1 MQPPGLPRGA
11 GLSGR
16 LHCGFMTPL
25 SLSPTAKRLTADL
38 MVAMAVA
45 AAGLLCTAA
54 VYSNLRE
61 SEALRLFEQ
70 RSALAKTVLGA
81 LDHDVTST
89 IEAVR
94 GSASM
99 AEMHPDM
106 SQAQFAIYASRLT
119 MAHPSVA
126 ALHWQPEDSVAHGFV
141 YPPDAMSWTEA
152 GEAPLAQAQKHARVV
167 GTPIA
172 SRVFATQL
180 PGQEGPV
187 FAVAIAMPV
196 YQRSKGSG
204 SINRPIGFVNA
215 LVDVH
220 VLSRNAAYQAQ
231 AAGNDL
237 LLQDSED
244 PGAPPMFSSLE
255 GRAHEDGH
263 DVLGG
268 HQENADFVLEL
279 NVGARNWSLLLHPR
293 AELQGTPVAHHANFA
308 LVLGLLVTG
317 LLTILL
323 VRNQA
328 SRRRSDTAV
337 AHEQALRDELLAEQY
352 RLKEVVESTGVAIWE
367 YDLVKRFLS
376 VSERWHVVSGYTR
389 EELGDN
395 VLASWLALVHPDDR
409 PHISAIF
416 ANVATLQSDR
426 FEYEYRMQQKDG
438 HWMWIKALA
447 HVVARDAHGTPTQV
461 AGINLEVTRQKEA
474 EVRINALN
482 ASLEIQMQEA
492 LTRSEARATL
502 GTLIASVSHEM
513 ATPMGNSM
521 MTASTLNA
529 QAQQFETQMAAGTLR
544 KSELAQFVAQVRD
557 GNALLLRNLER
568 AVALLK
574 NFRQVAAD
582 QASEQRRSF
591 DLHQSL
597 REVLDT
603 LAPSLKRQSHRVL
616 LDAPEGIKMDSYPG
630 PLGQVLINL
639 INNAYLHA
647 FEGMEHGE
655 VHITASATADQVT
668 LVCTDNGRGIAPET
682 LEKMFQPF
690 FSTRIGRGGTGLGM
704 SIVENLVKATLGGSL
719 DVQSTVGRGTT
730 ISITLPRIAPQPR
743 QDDESA

>member
-1 MQPPGLPRGA
+1 MQPARLPGGTR
-11 GLSGR
+11 LSGN
-16 LHCGFMTPL
+16 LHCGLMTPL
-25 SLSPTAKRLTADL
+25 SLSPSTKRLAADL
-38 MVAMAVA
+38 MVILGVA
-45 AAGLLCTAA
+45 AAGLLSTAT

-61 SEALRLFEQ
+61 ADALRMYER
-70 RSALAKTVLGA
+70 RSALAETVLGA
-81 LDHDVTST
+81 LDHDATGT
-89 IEAVR
+89 LEAVR
-94 GSASM
+94 GAALM
-99 AEMHPDM
+99 AETHPDL
-106 SQAQFAIYASRLT
+106 SRTQFAEYANRLRG
-119 MAHPSVA
+119 AHPGLA
-126 ALHWQPEDSVAHGFV
+126 ALQWQKDGAQDHFFFPSNVNTWVADGQTLV
-141 YPPDAMSWTEA
+141 NE
-152 GEAPLAQAQKHARVV
+152 AQKDARVV

-172 SRVFATQL
+172 TAAFTTRL
-180 PGQEGPV
+180 PGANTEQP
-187 FAVAIAMPV
+187 AVAITVPV
-196 YQRSKGSG
+196 FQRSANSD
-204 SINRPIGFVNA
+204 SINRHIGFINA
-215 LVDVH
+215 LIDIST
-220 VLSRNAAYQAQ
+220 LARNAAYQAQ
-231 AAGNDL
+231 AEDNEL
-237 LLQDSED
+237 LLLDGE
-244 PGAPPMFSSLE
+244 GAPGHPLFSTLA
-255 GRAHEDGH
+255 GQVHDDGH
-263 DVLGG
+263 DIVGT
-268 HQENADFVLEL
+268 HRERADYVLEL
-279 NVGARNWSLLLHPR
+279 NVGARNWNLLLHPR
-293 AELQGTPVAHHANFA
+293 AASIDTGWMHQATFA
-308 LVLGLLVTG
+308 LVLGLLVTALLTG
-317 LLTILL
+317 LLA
-323 VRNQA
+323 RNQA
-328 SRRRSDTAV
+328 NRRRSETAV
-337 AHEQALRDELLAEQY
+337 SHEQMLRDELLAEQY

-409 PHISAIF
+409 PQISAIF
-416 ANVATLQSDR
+416 ANVATLQGDR

-438 HWMWIKALA
+438 QWMWVKSLA
-447 HVVARDAHGTPTQV
+447 HVVARDANGKPTQV

-482 ASLEIQMQEA
+482 TSLEAQMQEA

-521 MTASTLNA
+521 MTASTLSA
-529 QAQQFETQMAAGTLR
+529 QAQQFEAQMAAGTLR

-557 GNALLLRNLER
+557 GNTLLLRNLER

-591 DLHQSL
+591 DLQQSL

-655 VHITASATADQVT
+655 VHVTASATADQVT
-668 LVCTDNGRGIAPET
+668 LVCKDNGRGIAPET

-719 DVQSTVGRGTT
+719 DVQSAVGQGTT
-730 ISITLPRIAPQPR
+730 ITITLPRIAPQPR